1 MPISTFA
8 KFDFKWISFF
18 SLVLIVGCGDS
29 QPREAIGE
37 VNMFEDATL
46 VSMYDAADKRDA
58 LSLLPYAEHETAAY
72 RRAFARLVGSMPDSV
87 LLEPVGKLLADP
99 IPYVRLEAAW
109 AIGQYKDTLALAYL
123 EKAIRKATI
132 PEVKAELLEAIGKC
146 AHPKAMAFLLRHEPN
161 TPDEE
166 AGKMWGIYRAAA
178 KGLLL
183 EDHVRVIAAHLKSGD
198 ADTRL
203 AAISTLSQQQSF
215 RLDDYA
221 NDLRA
226 MAASDPVAE
235 VRHKALHALAY
246 TYTKDEFYASVFFND
261 ADPTV
266 RATAVAAFANLTS
279 EPAMGIVIDAL
290 QDGQAWVAT
299 VAAARMP
306 GLGMALAPETLRSLA
321 LSSPVPEV
329 RAAAVNHVF
338 RNAQDK
344 NEGWQLYRSVMTAY
358 RSPGDRVPL
367 VRNLGEFPFAMDT
380 LVAYLRKPAPI
391 STAAA
396 EAIVGLAG
404 RYIELRPLVSN
415 LIISEIEKA
424 DIGATTVFAQA
435 ARAPHFSVMLADYH
449 ANFLEAAERFTSP
462 GEAEAREALLRVHK
476 TLTKGDRNFGPPEY
490 NHPIDWESVRGIPR
504 KTYARLYHKG
514 RYLEIQLLVEDAPA
528 SVESI
533 VKLANDR
540 FYDGLNFHRVIPGF
554 VSQGGCPVGDGF
566 HSVPYS
572 LRSEFSPL
580 RFGRGVVGLASAG
593 TDTEGCQFFISHA
606 SAPHLEGRF
615 TVIGA
620 MTNGFELLP
629 ELSTGAVIDSLR
641 ISHTKTNASK

>member
-1 MPISTFA
+1 MTVA
-8 KFDFKWISFF
+8 
-18 SLVLIVGCGDS
+18 CGDN

-46 VSMYDAADKRDA
+46 VSMYNAADKRDA
-58 LSLLPYAEHETAAY
+58 LALLPYAEHETAAY

-87 LLEPVGKLLADP
+87 LLDPVGKLLSDP

-109 AIGQYKDTLALAYL
+109 AIGQYKDTLALAFL

-146 AHPKAMAFLLRHEPN
+146 AHSNAMAFLIRHEPN
-161 TPDEE
+161 TPAEE
-166 AGKMWGIYRAAA
+166 AGKMWGIYRASL

-203 AAISTLSQQQSF
+203 AAISTLAQQQAF

-226 MAASDPVAE
+226 LAASDPVAE
-235 VRHKALHALAY
+235 VRHKAMHALAY

-261 ADPTV
+261 ADPAV
-266 RATAVAAFANLTS
+266 RATAIAAFANLTS
-279 EPAMGIVIDAL
+279 EPAIGIIMDAL

-306 GLGMALAPETLRSLA
+306 GLGMALSPEALRSLA

-329 RAAAVNHVF
+329 RAAAVNHMF
-338 RNAQDK
+338 RNTKDK

-358 RSPGDRVPL
+358 RTSGDRVPL

-380 LVAYLRKPAPI
+380 LLAYLRKPAPI

-404 RYIELRPLVSN
+404 RFPDMRPFV
-415 LIISEIEKA
+415 SEIIVGEILTA
-424 DIGATTVFAQA
+424 DIGAATVFAQA
-435 ARAPHFSVMLADYH
+435 ARAPHFQILLTEHYAT
-449 ANFLEAAERFTSP
+449 FLEAADRFTSP

-476 TLTKGDRNFGPPEY
+476 TLTNGDRTFGPPEY
-490 NHPIDWESVRGIPR
+490 NHPIDWESVREIPR
-504 KTYARLYHKG
+504 QTYARLYHKG
-514 RYLEIQLLVEDAPA
+514 RYLEIQLLVEDAPGSVA
-528 SVESI
+528 SI
-533 VKLANDR
+533 IKLANDR

-554 VSQGGCPVGDGF
+554 VSQGGCPAGDGF

-615 TVIGA
+615 TVVGA
-620 MTNGFELLP
+620 LTDGFELLP
-629 ELSTGAVIDSLR
+629 ELSAGSVIDSLR
-641 ISHTKTNASK
+641 IAQTKTLAEN